1 MSKKVK
7 IQYVTNSPV
16 HFGNLKYSVPQGTI
30 INYIQEQDNAW
41 IYISD
46 QKITDLKDFKIALKH
61 NLISELKGNVVEPQ
75 KKQQKKKIQRLPV
88 VKSDQDQ
95 MGQTIDISETKNLYD
110 KKYNTKEEKKEEVG
124 QTIRGL
130 KVIRDDS
137 AQIIEQK
144 GIKMQVKTASDSSDK
159 QMLQMINGKGLKKV
173 SLKKDKKASEQK
185 AKKIAQKRKKQS
197 LENQKNMKKG
207 KSK

>member
-30 INYIQEQDNAW
+30 INYIQEQDNAC

-46 QKITDLKDFKIALKH
+46 QKITDLKDFKIALKY
-61 NLISELKGNVVEPQ
+61 NLISELKGKVVEPQ

-95 MGQTIDISETKNLYD
+95 MGQTIDISDSKNLYD

-137 AQIIEQK
+137 TQMIEQK

-159 QMLQMINGKGLKKV
+159 QMLQKINGKGLKTV